1 MIEFRIARLPVP
13 MGSYESKPL
22 LTESWMAVSRND
34 DPKWIGKDNIGLE
47 ELEGIPLILMQRQAG
62 IHCHDMVIDEMKNKG
77 VNADVFC
84 ESDNISAIL
93 SLVEA
98 ELGIAILPV
107 STLSVR
113 PSGDFHAMAIAN
125 CQLPIVLRH
134 FVEKRQATVGSRKIV
149 SGNVLKALQQGF
161 GRS

>member
-1 MIEFRIARLPVP
+1 MNADMIEFGIARLPVP

-125 CQLPIVLRH
+125 CQLQSSSAILWKKDKPLSAAAKL
-134 FVEKRQATVGSRKIV
+134 FLEM
-149 SGNVLKALQQGF
+149 F
-161 GRS
+161 

>member
-1 MIEFRIARLPVP
+1 
-13 MGSYESKPL
+13 
-22 LTESWMAVSRND
+22 MAVSRND

-113 PSGDFHAMAIAN
+113 PSGDFHGNGQLPIAN
-125 CQLPIVLRH
+125 CNRPPPFCGKKTSH
-134 FVEKRQATVGSRKIV
+134 CRQPQNCFWKCSESLTTRFWQK
-149 SGNVLKALQQGF
+149 LK
-161 GRS
+161 